1 MGRFIKVV
9 SRVCRLLVNISSI
22 KAMAPWQCPSY
33 YPYMEGQTHPL
44 LTCTFTE
51 LTCSLL
57 LSAAQSVSISCT
69 SNTDSS
75 SQCLQLG
82 WMDGNVSVPRQERT
96 WQEFYRATWSNQQ
109 GKTAAAEGTRFP
121 PQNLWRLILESGS
134 GLVLPTEYPLVAAVQ
149 YVHSWTTSLRLF
161 SLFIRLSENIGQGQR
176 WFTSKTHFKFE
187 EKR

>member
-1 MGRFIKVV
+1 MGRLIKVA
-9 SRVCRLLVNISSI
+9 SRVCRFLVNISSVQ
-22 KAMAPWQCPSY
+22 AMAPWQCPSY
-33 YPYMEGQTHPL
+33 NPCMEGPTHPL

-57 LSAAQSVSISCT
+57 LSAAQSVSTSCT

-82 WMDGNVSVPRQERT
+82 WMDGNASALRQERT
-96 WQEFYRATWSNQQ
+96 WQEFYRATWSDQQ

-121 PQNLWRLILESGS
+121 PQNLWRLIFESGS

-149 YVHSWTTSLRLF
+149 YVHSWSTSLRLF
-161 SLFIRLSENIGQGQR
+161 SFFIRLPENSRKGQG

-187 EKR
+187 GKH